1 MIHVRL
7 ADDEL
12 HRLEESFRAADDRR
26 MRDRIQAVLMA
37 HRGRPRQ
44 QIADD
49 LSIDRRSV
57 VRWINAF
64 CDRGVAGLAPGKAP
78 GRAGAIP
85 AAMADEV
92 KRWVIEGPA
101 SCGLNRANWTHEAI
115 ADHLLKSRGIRASR
129 SAVQRFCSGIGIRVY
144 RPTYRYL
151 RGDPAK
157 QERAAAD
164 IDELKKKRR
173 RAR

>member
-7 ADDEL
+7 ADDQL
-12 HRLEESFRAADDRR
+12 HRLEESFRATDDRR

-49 LSIDRRSV
+49 LGIDRRSV

-64 CDRGVAGLAPGKAP
+64 CDRSVAGLAPGKAP

-85 AAMADEV
+85 AEMAAEV
-92 KRWVIEGPA
+92 ERWVIEGPA
-101 SCGLNRANWTHEAI
+101 SCGLDRANWTHEAI
-115 ADHLLKSRGIRASR
+115 ADHLLKSEGIRASR

-144 RPTYRYL
+144 RPTCRYL